1 MCIRILLPN
10 VPGQRLR
17 LLLQH
22 PKRLWSIR
30 CTGVVSWITPPIA
43 PNHSTS
49 RTPPIALHHR
59 LHPYLLSALHHHH

>member
-1 MCIRILLPN
+1 MHRPQQDVKQPN

-43 PNHSTS
+43 PNHS
-49 RTPPIALHHR
+49 
-59 LHPYLLSALHHHH
+59 